1 MQLKI
6 EEILNL
12 AISPQTPLIEAI
24 AKDQINLTDY
34 FKIKNIKTIAREISL
49 FHLNEQLNLCLEIEG
64 NWTERSI
71 ALELEIKKL
80 EENDDKS

>member
-1 MQLKI
+1 M
-6 EEILNL
+6 LNL
-12 AISPQTPLIEAI
+12 AISLQTSLIKTI

-71 ALELEIKKL
+71 ELQQQINEIEKKL
-80 EENDDKS
+80 

>member
-1 MQLKI
+1 M
-6 EEILNL
+6 LNL

-24 AKDQINLTDY
+24 AKDYINLTDY
-34 FKIKNIKTIAREISL
+34 FKIKNIKDIAREISL

-71 ALELEIKKL
+71 ELQQQIEEIEKCYYIQY
-80 EENDDKS
+80 